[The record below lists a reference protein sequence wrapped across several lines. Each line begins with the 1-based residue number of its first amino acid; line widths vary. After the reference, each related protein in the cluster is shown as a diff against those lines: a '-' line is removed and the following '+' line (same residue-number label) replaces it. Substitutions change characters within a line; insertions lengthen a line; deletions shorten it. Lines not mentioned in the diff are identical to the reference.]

1 MEKFSVG
8 DTVTIVPQP
17 NEACPFHWS
26 PLMSAYCG
34 ETARIVAVRYS
45 HDFRCSLYKIDID
58 DGRWN
63 WDAGC
68 FQEVSPLQE
77 VPADE
82 FLSILTGRS

>member
-8 DTVTIVPQP
+8 DIVTIVPQP
-17 NEACPFHWS
+17 NEACPFRWVPEMDS
-26 PLMSAYCG
+26 YCGTTVRTMSARHFYNYNC
-34 ETARIVAVRYS
+34 AA
-45 HDFRCSLYKIDID
+45 YKIEA
-58 DGRWN
+58 DGGRYN
-63 WDAGC
+63 WDEGC

>member
-1 MEKFSVG
+1 MKFSVG
-8 DTVTIVPQP
+8 DVVTIVPQP
-17 NEACPFHWS
+17 NEACPFHWN

-34 ETARIVAVRYS
+34 ETVRIVAVRYS

-68 FQEVSPLQE
+68 FQEVYPLQE